1 MNASAP
7 PAHFYVVKS
16 EDIPVLNYLR
26 PGHPKPS
33 QVTWVN
39 RATDQEMRRSS
50 VDQFMRTLF
59 KEGLSESATRL
70 HDETGL
76 RLTFPSEAER
86 NAFATCFRQAQDYE
100 QGICA
105 GQVIAVFDSKVAA
118 EKAITN
124 LLFETVP
131 EAAISLLFRAN
142 SIMDAGT
149 DWPEGHSLT
158 GILGSVAGA
167 GVAGVAV
174 GMAILVIPGV
184 GPIAAA
190 GALAASAYTS
200 VATVSGI
207 IGATGGAI
215 ARMITDPDVDEV
227 ANNHLERQIQN
238 GKIFLTV
245 GLEKAR
251 LSRADIE
258 RILTDSEGVL
268 VRRPGQSGDGLKLV
282 AA

>member
-1 MNASAP
+1 MTATP
-7 PAHFYVVKS
+7 PAHFYIVKS

-33 QVTWVN
+33 AVMWVN
-39 RATDQEMRRSS
+39 RATDQEMRRTS
-50 VDQFMRTLF
+50 VDQFLRTLF
-59 KEGLSESATRL
+59 KNGLSESATRL
-70 HDETGL
+70 HEETGL
-76 RLTFPSEAER
+76 RLVFESEAER
-86 NAFATCFRQAQDYE
+86 NTFAACFRQAQDYE
-100 QGICA
+100 RDICA
-105 GQVIAVFDSKVAA
+105 SQVIAVFDSREAA

-131 EAAISLLFRAN
+131 DAAISLLFRAN
-142 SIMDAGT
+142 SFMDGET
-149 DWPEGHSLT
+149 DWPKGHSLT
-158 GILGSVAGA
+158 GVLGSVAGA

-174 GMAILVIPGV
+174 GMAVLVIPGV

-227 ANNHLERQIQN
+227 ANNYLERQIQS

-245 GLEKAR
+245 ELEKAR
-251 LSRADIE
+251 LERGDIE

>member
-1 MNASAP
+1 MTSSP
-7 PAHFYVVKS
+7 PVHFYIVKS

-33 QVTWVN
+33 EVMWIN
-39 RATDQEMRRSS
+39 RATDQEMRRTS
-50 VDQFMRTLF
+50 VDQFLRTLF
-59 KEGLSESATRL
+59 KDGLSESATRL
-70 HDETGL
+70 HQETGL
-76 RLTFPSEAER
+76 RLVFASEADR

-100 QGICA
+100 KDICA
-105 GQVIAVFDSKVAA
+105 GQVVAVFDSKESA

-131 EAAISLLFRAN
+131 DAAISLLFRAS
-142 SIMDAGT
+142 SIMDDKT
-149 DWPEGHSLT
+149 DWPQGHSLT
-158 GILGSVAGA
+158 GVLGSVAGA
-167 GVAGVAV
+167 GVAGFAV

-184 GPIAAA
+184 GPVAAA

-227 ANNHLERQIQN
+227 ANNYLERQIQS
-238 GKIFLTV
+238 GKVFLTV
-245 GLEKAR
+245 ELEKAR
-251 LSRADIE
+251 LDRADIE
-258 RILTDSEGVL
+258 RILTDSDGVL